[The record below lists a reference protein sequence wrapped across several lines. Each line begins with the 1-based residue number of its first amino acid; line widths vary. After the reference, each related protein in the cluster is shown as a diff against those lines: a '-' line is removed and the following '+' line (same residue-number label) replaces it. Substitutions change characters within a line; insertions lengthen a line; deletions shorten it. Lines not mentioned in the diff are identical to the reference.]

1 MKSIVVTV
9 GMELQR
15 MIKDRYFLC
24 FSLLMPFVFY
34 ILFTYINSGAAVD
47 GIDFDYYFLISMT
60 CYSLVVTSVQT
71 FGIQI
76 MYDRV
81 QTWMD
86 YLFTH
91 PLTPPQYFISRIITQ
106 LLLNILIVSLF
117 FLVVNAWKQFDRPL
131 EEWIMTSLWLLAG
144 SILFLTIGILI
155 AQSRKVETASVTA
168 NIVVL
173 GLAILGGLWMPLET
187 FPNWVQMIGE
197 WLPSYLFARGAWNI
211 ASGEGIEISNN
222 TILICYF
229 LVSFIGAMI
238 LQYRQR
244 S

>member
-24 FSLLMPFVFY
+24 FSLLMPFIFY
-34 ILFTYINSGAAVD
+34 ILFTYINRGAAVD
-47 GIDFDYYFLISMT
+47 GIEFDYYFLISMT

-76 MYDRV
+76 MYDRM

-91 PLTPPQYFISRIITQ
+91 PLTPSQYFISRIITQ
-106 LLLNILIVSLF
+106 LLLNTLIVSLF
-117 FLVVNAWKQFDRPL
+117 FLVVNAWKQFDRPW

-173 GLAILGGLWMPLET
+173 GLAILGGLWMPLQT

-197 WLPSYLFARGAWNI
+197 WLPSYLFARGAWTI
-211 ASGEGIEISNN
+211 ASGEGIEIFNII
-222 TILICYF
+222 ILTCYF
-229 LVSFIGAMI
+229 LVLFIGAMI

>member
-1 MKSIVVTV
+1 MKAIIQTVV
-9 GMELQR
+9 MEIQR
-15 MIKDRYFLC
+15 MIKNRYFLC
-24 FSLLMPFVFY
+24 FSLFMPFVFY
-34 ILFTYINSGAAVD
+34 TLFTYINRGSNVD

-76 MYDRV
+76 MYDRR

-86 YLFTH
+86 YMFTH

-106 LLLNILIVSLF
+106 LLLNAVIVSLF
-117 FLVVNAWKQFDRPL
+117 FLIINAWKQFNRPL
-131 EEWIMTSLWLLAG
+131 EEWIITSVWLLAG

-155 AQSRKVETASVTA
+155 AQTKKVETASVTA

-173 GLAILGGLWMPLET
+173 GLAILGGLWMPLQT
-187 FPNWVQMIGE
+187 FPDWVQMIGE
-197 WLPSYLFARGAWNI
+197 WLPSYLFALGARNI
-211 ASGEGIEISNN
+211 ASGEGIKLFNII
-222 TILICYF
+222 ILTCYF
-229 LVSFIGAMI
+229 LVLFIGAII

>member
-24 FSLLMPFVFY
+24 FSLLMPFIFY
-34 ILFTYINSGAAVD
+34 ILFTYINRGAAVD
-47 GIDFDYYFLISMT
+47 GIEFDYYFLISMT

-76 MYDRV
+76 MYDRM

-91 PLTPPQYFISRIITQ
+91 PLTPSQYFISRIITQ
-106 LLLNILIVSLF
+106 LLLNTLIVSLF

-173 GLAILGGLWMPLET
+173 GLAILGGLWMPLQT

-197 WLPSYLFARGAWNI
+197 WLPSYLFARGAWTI
-211 ASGEGIEISNN
+211 ASGEGIEIFNII
-222 TILICYF
+222 ILTCYF
-229 LVSFIGAMI
+229 LVLFIGAMI